1 MTSEDPDRSGGS
13 RTLRERAE
21 TRVRA
26 EPVDVGAMSEQD
38 IRRLIYDLQV
48 HEVAL
53 QMQNEQ
59 LREARM
65 ELEERNMALEH
76 ARQALAEARDRVR
89 HLHDLAPVGYLTFD
103 GEAIIREANL
113 TFAELLG
120 VDRDGLVGSK
130 LSRFIVRE
138 SQDDFYFHRRD
149 LASGKEQRRCELRLR
164 LTDDSAL
171 WVGVVTLPVVEPGTG
186 ERLYRAALSDISAR
200 KEAEAQLRLQLRLT
214 ERISACAAEAIFVT
228 DRQSRISRVN
238 AEAERLF
245 GYTDGELL
253 GRTLHQRLHCS
264 DGSAKPE
271 RDEDC
276 TLCRPLTPGE
286 ELRHYETRLFRK
298 DGEALEVSCSKSALE
313 VDGEPFGAVVVVHD
327 LTARK
332 RVEHQLEAASR
343 RKDEF
348 LGTLA
353 HELRNP
359 LAPISNAL
367 GLLELTAP
375 PDERARS
382 ALEMIERQV
391 NHLVRLIDDLVDVS
405 RLTRGKLSL
414 RRERVD
420 LCDLLESALETVRPQ
435 PGCKALA
442 LKLDL
447 PGEPV
452 ELDADPVRLQQV
464 FVNLLHNAC
473 KFTPG
478 GGEVRLSAER
488 VGREAVVRVCDT
500 GVGIASEDLPKLFS
514 LFTQVGEQMRK
525 TAAGL
530 GVGLS
535 LARGLV
541 ELHGGRISAHSAGPG
556 EGAELVVHV
565 PLAEQP
571 APEALPAQEEPAPE
585 HSARRVLLADDQPD
599 IVDSL
604 RLLLEASG
612 HEVVTARDGVEA
624 VAAAERHR
632 PELVLLDIGMPRLDG
647 YAACRRIR
655 AAPWG
660 RGMRLIALT
669 GWGQD
674 VDRRRSAEAGF
685 DRHLVKPVSPAALL
699 QVLAEPGPKRPAGV
713 P

>member
-1 MTSEDPDRSGGS
+1 
-13 RTLRERAE
+13 LRERAE

-478 GGEVRLSAER
+478 
-488 VGREAVVRVCDT
+488 
-500 GVGIASEDLPKLFS
+500 
-514 LFTQVGEQMRK
+514 
-525 TAAGL
+525 
-530 GVGLS
+530 
-535 LARGLV
+535 
-541 ELHGGRISAHSAGPG
+541 